1 MCIEMP
7 HAQEPMAKEI
17 PTAMRKRTRRHG
29 KAHST
34 FPGTLKRRVVNTTK
48 PSLVDPLSFLPPD
61 GRKDQKEFIGFLPQ
75 LHRRISSIRAGF
87 HNHAHPVPGLL
98 RLLFA
103 GANLMHEFLPRH
115 RFVRFAVV
123 GAHAGPAAHKLTDQG
138 LRHTVLLHRTA
149 ELDYPFP
156 EQRRSLRQIKGWLVA
171 FLTSA
176 HVGCLGLLGHSLV
189 MGS

>member
-61 GRKDQKEFIGFLPQ
+61 GRKDQKEFIG
-75 LHRRISSIRAGF
+75 
-87 HNHAHPVPGLL
+87 
-98 RLLFA
+98 
-103 GANLMHEFLPRH
+103 
-115 RFVRFAVV
+115 
-123 GAHAGPAAHKLTDQG
+123 
-138 LRHTVLLHRTA
+138 
-149 ELDYPFP
+149 
-156 EQRRSLRQIKGWLVA
+156 QIKGWLVA

-176 HVGCLGLLGHSLV
+176 LVGCLGLLGHSLV
-189 MGS
+189 MAS